1 MPIRKIEFIDGA
13 IYHVIMRGVDGR
25 QIFMDDEDNWRGIFG
40 LYEFN
45 NANSVTIRE
54 QREKRKQLKESI
66 KQLSRDRDSGKLPRV
81 PVSGDKENINSEI
94 DPRKRLVDILAFVF
108 MPNHVHLLLRQTTH
122 NGLSLFARKFGVGY
136 AMYFNSKYERK
147 GALFQGRFEAKII
160 ANHEYLKTVFLY
172 IHTNPVSIINPGWKE
187 AGVKNIEE
195 AIEFLE
201 EYRWSSYPDYLNKN
215 NFPSVSCRDFLSKI
229 FIDKEKIRESVKA
242 KIINTGNDKFTES
255 RSLEAGPE
263 SRSLEAGC

>member
-1 MPIRKIEFIDGA
+1 MPRRKVEFINGE
-13 IYHVIMRGVDGR
+13 IYHVIMRGVDRR
-25 QIFMDDEDNWRGIFG
+25 QIFMDDEDRWRGIFG

-66 KQLSRDRDSGKLPRV
+66 KQFSRDRDSGKLPRV
-81 PVSGDKENINSEI
+81 PVSGENREIFNSES
-94 DPRKRLVDILAFVF
+94 DPRKRLVDIFAFVF
-108 MPNHVHLLLRQTTH
+108 MQNHIHLLLRQRTH

-160 ANHEYLKTVFLY
+160 GDDEYLKTIFLY

-187 AGVKNIEE
+187 TGIKNVKE
-195 AIEFLE
+195 AIDFLE
-201 EYRWSSYPDYLNKN
+201 KYRWSSYLDYLSKN
-215 NFPSVSCRDFLSKI
+215 NFPSVSCRDFLSRI
-229 FIDKEKIRESVKA
+229 FIDKEQIRKSVKL
-242 KIINTGNDKFTES
+242 KIINGGNNPF
-255 RSLEAGPE
+255 PE
-263 SRSLEAGC
+263 SRSLEAGF